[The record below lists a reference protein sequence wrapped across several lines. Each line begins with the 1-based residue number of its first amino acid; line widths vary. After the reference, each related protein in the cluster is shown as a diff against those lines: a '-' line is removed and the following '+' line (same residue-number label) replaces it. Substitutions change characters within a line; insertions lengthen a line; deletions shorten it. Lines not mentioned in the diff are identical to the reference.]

1 MCPHLPV
8 SAMSCCSINFHYT
21 DRSWRFVRG
30 AAESLCP
37 PSELQCQLKPLLTL
51 AALQHI
57 KYMSGYHVSHFGKLF
72 SSLVVSDPL
81 LRELMFHDIHPTI
94 LGGIMLAKYFR
105 EIILAVVLSPART

>member
-8 SAMSCCSINFHYT
+8 STMSCCSINFHYT

-37 PSELQCQLKPLLTL
+37 PSLTL
-51 AALQHI
+51 AALRHI

-81 LRELMFHDIHPTI
+81 LRELM
-94 LGGIMLAKYFR
+94 LAKYFR
-105 EIILAVVLSPART
+105 EIILAVVLSPACT